1 MKVSELEREI
11 NQVYLEIKRLGF
23 TDIDHLKEKRDELRM
38 KKLQLVAESGIVG
51 NQSLRRMIEIKKNHV
66 PIPNEH
72 RDHYELLSLV
82 RNVRVQYFYDNNL
95 VA

>member
-11 NQVYLEIKRLGF
+11 NQVYLEMKRLGF

-38 KKLQLVAESGIVG
+38 KRLQVVAESGIVG
-51 NQSLRRMIEIKKNHV
+51 NQSLRRMLAIKKNNV
-66 PIPNEH
+66 PIANEH
-72 RDHYELLSLV
+72 RGEYELLSLV
-82 RNVRVQYFYDNNL
+82 RKVRVQYFYDNNL

>member
-11 NQVYLEIKRLGF
+11 NQVYLEMKKLGF

-51 NQSLRRMIEIKKNHV
+51 NQSLRRMVEIKKNHV
-66 PIPNEH
+66 PISNEH
-72 RDHYELLSLV
+72 RDQYELLSLV
-82 RNVRVQYFYDNNL
+82 RKVRVQYFYDNNL